1 MRILLT
7 ISDLG
12 VVGGAERVVTNLANL
27 FTELGYEADILSF
40 FGAERDIAYIPNP
53 RVKILYKYRVSQEQ
67 FEQEK
72 ARQMRSFWG
81 RVYYKNFSKLVL
93 SHWAKKHCKGY
104 DVIISSENLFF
115 PYFRVYGTR
124 YYRMEHREFAHFYA
138 KCLHQSRTPHRISL
152 FDMLIVLSARELAL
166 WQNLHKNVCII
177 PNFLPTLPTQTTD
190 YTQKIVLSVGRMDS
204 GDQKGFFRLIDIWEM
219 VVKQTQADSQNG
231 WQLHIVG
238 DGVLRQELQKTI
250 QSKGLQDSIILKPF
264 TKNIEQE
271 YLNASVY
278 VMSSHNEGFGMVLIE
293 SASYGLP
300 AIAFDIAT
308 GPSDI
313 ILDSHTGYLIA
324 DNDLQAY
331 ADKLQTLMRDEAL
344 RENLGRQAKERVAE
358 CFSKEAIARVWQ
370 TIIEQK

>member
-1 MRILLT
+1 MPKILLT
-7 ISDLG
+7 IADITT
-12 VVGGAERVVTNLANL
+12 GGGTERVVVNLANML
-27 FTELGYEADILSF
+27 VELGYEVEILSF
-40 FGAERDIAYIPNP
+40 FGARDLCYGIDERVRLTIMYKQSEENFMRRRGLAKYY
-53 RVKILYKYRVSQEQ
+53 VKYLFKVVLSVRMWWRYRVDCIISNDWT
-67 FEQEK
+67 FTPFVIHRHTRYIK
-72 ARQMRSFWG
+72 
-81 RVYYKNFSKLVL
+81 VLHLNFTRYNKRNSYFDTLVL
-93 SHWAKKHCKGY
+93 LSHTQSA
-104 DVIISSENLFF
+104 L
-115 PYFRVYGTR
+115 
-124 YYRMEHREFAHFYA
+124 YRPFH
-138 KCLHQSRTPHRISL
+138 PHIK
-152 FDMLIVLSARELAL
+152 V
-166 WQNLHKNVCII
+166 I

-219 VVKQTQADSQNG
+219 VVKQTQTDSQNG

-264 TKNIEQE
+264 TKDIEQE
-271 YLNASVY
+271 YLNASIY

-358 CFSKEAIARVWQ
+358 CFSKEAIARVW
-370 TIIEQK
+370 EEVLVKKS